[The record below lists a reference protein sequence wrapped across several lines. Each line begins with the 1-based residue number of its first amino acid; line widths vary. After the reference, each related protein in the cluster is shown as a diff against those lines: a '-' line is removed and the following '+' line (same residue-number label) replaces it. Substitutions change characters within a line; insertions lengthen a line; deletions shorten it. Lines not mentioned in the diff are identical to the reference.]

1 MIQLFLRFSRRQQLV
16 MGLFILLAVVGSVL
30 AFLVDHA
37 ILIVALFWMLC
48 AAVFV
53 MLMYHRR
60 LNAKITRT
68 ARAARMGS
76 SAVAGRGGT
85 RPVTGR
91 RISTQESLDSL
102 QSAFA
107 RRRTVAAG
115 LPLARKLIQ
124 ERGDLS
130 GAREVLDQLRG
141 KSGLTHSEENFVRR
155 VDSLNRLLE
164 ADYPLPH
171 VTAPA
176 ITSPCEAGC
185 STPWACHP
193 CL

>member
-53 MLMYHRR
+53 MIMYHRR
-60 LNAKITRT
+60 LNAKITGT

-76 SAVAGRGGT
+76 SAVAGRG
-85 RPVTGR
+85 
-91 RISTQESLDSL
+91 
-102 QSAFA
+102 
-107 RRRTVAAG
+107 
-115 LPLARKLIQ
+115 
-124 ERGDLS
+124 
-130 GAREVLDQLRG
+130 
-141 KSGLTHSEENFVRR
+141 
-155 VDSLNRLLE
+155 
-164 ADYPLPH
+164 
-171 VTAPA
+171 
-176 ITSPCEAGC
+176 CEAGC

>member
-53 MLMYHRR
+53 MIMYHRR
-60 LNAKITRT
+60 LNAKINRT

-85 RPVTGR
+85 RPAPGR
-91 RISTQESLDSL
+91 SRIHL
-102 QSAFA
+102 
-107 RRRTVAAG
+107 
-115 LPLARKLIQ
+115 
-124 ERGDLS
+124 
-130 GAREVLDQLRG
+130 
-141 KSGLTHSEENFVRR
+141 
-155 VDSLNRLLE
+155 
-164 ADYPLPH
+164 
-171 VTAPA
+171 
-176 ITSPCEAGC
+176 
-185 STPWACHP
+185 
-193 CL
+193 